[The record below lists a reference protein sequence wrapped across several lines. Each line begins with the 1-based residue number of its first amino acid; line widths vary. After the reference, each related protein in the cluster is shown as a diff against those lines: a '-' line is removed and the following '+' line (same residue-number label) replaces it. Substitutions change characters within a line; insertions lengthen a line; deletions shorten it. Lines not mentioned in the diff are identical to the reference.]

1 MIRNTEKDFAM
12 AGSVPTIMTDLTVII
27 RNINEQ
33 FQKECGMT
41 EEEVKDMIQHCVNL
55 AFKPKDELVKY
66 ALDKV
71 HEKMGNEP
79 RVVLDFLKAM
89 LGIDD
94 EESKDKSDADFRVWC
109 ETNEIRDEVLKK
121 FDSDGLR
128 WSNGKNPCDFKN
140 TYVFNAPMGLHISE
154 GKIFQSSNRG
164 YFDDDDSKEVKAEDL
179 LNEKV
184 GGKHE

>member
-1 MIRNTEKDFAM
+1 MIRNTEKDFAI

-55 AFKPKDELVKY
+55 AFKPKDELVKD

-71 HEKMGNEP
+71 HEKMGNAP
-79 RVVLDFLKAM
+79 MFVLDFLKAV

-94 EESKDKSDADFRVWC
+94 EEESEDKSDADFKVWC
-109 ETNEIRDEVLKK
+109 ETNEIRDKVLNK
-121 FDSDGLR
+121 FDNDGIR
-128 WSNGKNPCDFKN
+128 WSNGSKPLEFAR
-140 TYVFNAPMGLHISE
+140 VRNAPMGLHIYRGE
-154 GKIFQSSNRG
+154 ILQSQTHED
-164 YFDDDDSKEVKAEDL
+164 FADDDSKEVKADDL